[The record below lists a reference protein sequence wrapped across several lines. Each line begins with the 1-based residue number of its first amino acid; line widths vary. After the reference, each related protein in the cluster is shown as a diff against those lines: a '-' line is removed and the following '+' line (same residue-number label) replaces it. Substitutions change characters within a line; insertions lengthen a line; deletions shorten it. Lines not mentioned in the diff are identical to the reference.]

1 MSRSCRLFS
10 PGPKIPPLS
19 GRMTAASMSG
29 HRSFLNYSG
38 LEIADASLTAA
49 VVVAMYIFRIRH
61 VYTGV
66 CARQRYPEFNA
77 AQPKFWHP
85 ASMMFRFSPFTC
97 RSGYNGSARV
107 TMLAVIA
114 FCPTLS
120 FRFFYF
126 FKIASTRISSY
137 SEQHCILN
145 IYIYIFFYSFL

>member
-1 MSRSCRLFS
+1 
-10 PGPKIPPLS
+10 
-19 GRMTAASMSG
+19 MSG

-38 LEIADASLTAA
+38 LEIDASLTAA
-49 VVVAMYIFRIRH
+49 VAVANVFFFRTRH
-61 VYTGV
+61 VYTRA

-114 FCPTLS
+114 FCPTLP
-120 FRFFYF
+120 FRFLFCLRWLPCELVVTPNNAAYVTNV
-126 FKIASTRISSY
+126 S
-137 SEQHCILN
+137 
-145 IYIYIFFYSFL
+145 IFFYSFLFFKVHIYLNLLLMGEKKREM

>member
-1 MSRSCRLFS
+1 
-10 PGPKIPPLS
+10 
-19 GRMTAASMSG
+19 MSG

-49 VVVAMYIFRIRH
+49 VAVAMYIFRIRH
-61 VYTGV
+61 VYTRA

-77 AQPKFWHP
+77 AQSKFWHP

-114 FCPTLS
+114 FCSDSVP
-120 FRFFYF
+120 FFIL
-126 FKIASTRISSY
+126 FKMASTRISRY
-137 SEQHCILN
+137 AGQRCVHNE
-145 IYIYIFFYSFL
+145 YIFLLFPFL